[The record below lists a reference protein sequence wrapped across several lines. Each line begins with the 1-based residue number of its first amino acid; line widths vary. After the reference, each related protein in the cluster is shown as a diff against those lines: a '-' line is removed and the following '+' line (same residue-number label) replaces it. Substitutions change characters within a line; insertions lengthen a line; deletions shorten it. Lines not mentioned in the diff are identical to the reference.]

1 MDTVILYL
9 HSVCIYIYICIYHIY
24 IYICINIHIII
35 TYLKITYHMRSRVGP
50 AMPDCEMQV
59 IFVRNKRDVAYKT

>member
-1 MDTVILYL
+1 M
-9 HSVCIYIYICIYHIY
+9 YISHIY